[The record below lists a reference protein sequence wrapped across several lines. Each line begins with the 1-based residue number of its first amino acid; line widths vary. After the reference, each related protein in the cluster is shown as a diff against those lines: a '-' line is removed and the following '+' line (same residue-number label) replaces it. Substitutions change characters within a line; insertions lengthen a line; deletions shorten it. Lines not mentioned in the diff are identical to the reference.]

1 MYRKPTLSPSV
12 LSPILTVFMVAV
24 LAAGYGTP
32 AEATA
37 TEKEAKTEEAKTGEA
52 KTGEAKTDKVAASL
66 KVVDNKDSGFFVA
79 LTGKDK
85 KPLNLYDFEAMRESY
100 CWASKAPSFEGVRT
114 QVEFSGLPEGTEF
127 VAKLSGSSKTFEDDY
142 GYIECDPS
150 GLKPLGEV
158 KVAASGAKGSQS
170 IDITPGS
177 SAAPWSCT
185 LQIEISA
192 VHQGKTLVGSEKKS
206 MGITCPE

>member
-1 MYRKPTLSPSV
+1 M
-12 LSPILTVFMVAV
+12 
-24 LAAGYGTP
+24 
-32 AEATA
+32 
-37 TEKEAKTEEAKTGEA
+37 
-52 KTGEAKTDKVAASL
+52 
-66 KVVDNKDSGFFVA
+66 VDNKDSGFFVA
-79 LTGKDK
+79 LTGKEK
-85 KPLNLYDFEAMRESY
+85 KPLNLYDFEAMRENY
-100 CWASKAPSFEGVRT
+100 CWASKTPSFEGVRT

-150 GLKPLGEV
+150 GLTPLGEV
-158 KVAASGAKGSQS
+158 KVTASGAKGSQS
-170 IDITPGS
+170 IDITPKV

-192 VHQGKTLVGSEKKS
+192 VHQGKTLAGSEKKS